1 MSTDALL
8 EAARLIWPAPAS
20 VRVTGGGSTGGASR
34 AAPVDADRT
43 RSLVLLPSAANPKLA
58 VPTHSR
64 AAAAKVATSATAP
77 GSLAASVRTRA
88 MGLALGS
95 GLGGRLLRDRL
106 VVTLPPGA
114 TGLDDLLGELL
125 HERVVVGLRVG
136 PPRANR
142 KPVLSVVTPDGR
154 LVAYAKLGLNELTD
168 RLVAAESA
176 ALTRLGA
183 IDLGDVVV
191 PEVLHAGRWQEH
203 QLLVQSPL
211 PVRRSKGAGVD
222 LRLEAAMVVVS
233 RAEGVTQAPLSA
245 ATWWTRTTRAAD
257 RLPEGESRSPLLA
270 IGAALGEQA
279 DRVLPMG
286 GWHGDWNPGNCSV
299 VPGSVLVWDW
309 ERYETGVPLGFDGL
323 HLRLQASIGAG
334 ATPRAAA
341 TALLTDAAVLLA
353 PFGVL
358 PADAGLVAQLYLW
371 GLGVRYA
378 TDDQAKAGAAIGR
391 LGEWL
396 VPVLT
401 TVKES

>member
-1 MSTDALL
+1 MSTEALL
-8 EAARLIWPAPAS
+8 EAARLIWPAPAT
-20 VRVTGGGSTGGASR
+20 VRISSGAGASP
-34 AAPVDADRT
+34 ASPADGERT
-43 RSLVLLPSAANPKLA
+43 RSLALVPSAANPKLA
-58 VPTHSR
+58 VPAEPR

-77 GSLAASVRTRA
+77 GSFAASARTRA

-95 GLGGRLLRDRL
+95 GLGRRLLRDRL

-168 RLVAAESA
+168 RLVADEGN
-176 ALTRLGA
+176 ALTRLGVV
-183 IDLGDVVV
+183 DLGDVIV
-191 PEVLHAGRWQEH
+191 PRVLHAGSWRGH

-211 PVRRSKGAGVD
+211 PVRRSRGADLD
-222 LRLEAAMVVVS
+222 LRIEAAMVVVS
-233 RAEGVTQAPLSA
+233 RAEGVTQAQLSA
-245 ATWWTRTTRAAD
+245 FPWWARTTRAAD
-257 RLPEGESRSPLLA
+257 ELPEGDSRGPLLA
-270 IGAALGEQA
+270 IGAALRQRA
-279 DRVLPMG
+279 DRVLPLG
-286 GWHGDWNPGNCSV
+286 GWHGDWNPGNCCV

-309 ERYETGVPLGFDGL
+309 ERYETGVPLGFDAL
-323 HLRLQASIGAG
+323 HLRLQAAIGAG

-341 TALLTDAAVLLA
+341 TALLADAPVILA

-358 PADAGLVAQLYLW
+358 SADAGLVAQLYLW